1 MAGVAVAAVVAD
13 SESLDLVLE
22 DTAVATVMIMVVVVV
37 MVYSL
42 HTTMVELVLVVFG

>member
-22 DTAVATVMIMVVVVV
+22 DTAVATVMMVVVV
-37 MVYSL
+37 MVYSS